1 MSTPQN
7 PYGPDNGSGNQNPN
21 GQSPNGQN
29 GQQPNGP
36 GYGGDQNGGQSGG
49 QAPQYGSPNE
59 QNQSFGSQPAQPQY
73 GQQPPQY
80 GQQDQQGQQ
89 QYGSQPQYGQQNDG
103 GAQYDQ
109 NQYGQNPY
117 DQNQNQN
124 QNPYDQ
130 NQYGQNPYDANAQ
143 GYDANQYGQQPAYAG
158 ADGGSDQFTPANPN
172 AGYGQFPPGTGGNTS
187 KNIWGILA
195 LIGGIV
201 GVLLSFVFG
210 AGFLFGA
217 AAVVFGFVG
226 LGAVKKG
233 TASNKGLNITGI
245 VLGFISVLLSIIVVV
260 ALILGIGALGKFA
273 SDEASKS
280 AGISTSGSS
289 DPAQDPS
296 DPAQDPSQG
305 AGGAGGSEGGEAA
318 PVQGGEVT
326 IGTDVTAATAVAP
339 GSTDTGIGADDS
351 NGEIAIV
358 TMTIRNNSGSD
369 ADLKRSRITATD
381 GGSTT
386 YDDVFE
392 GNKFRGSLAF
402 DEPIPAGGEKTM
414 QFAFGV
420 PSAEL
425 DGMHLEL
432 KLSKD
437 LGSGTDFEF
446 SKQ

>member
-21 GQSPNGQN
+21 GQNPNGQN
-29 GQQPNGP
+29 GGQPNGP

-89 QYGSQPQYGQQNDG
+89 PYGSQPQYGQQNDG

-117 DQNQNQN
+117 DQNQN
-124 QNPYDQ
+124 PYDQ
-130 NQYGQNPYDANAQ
+130 NQYGQNPGYDANAQ

-226 LGAVKKG
+226 LSAVKKG

-245 VLGFISVLLSIIVVV
+245 VLGFISVLLSIIVVI

-305 AGGAGGSEGGEAA
+305 AGDSEGEEAA
-318 PVQGGEVT
+318 PVEGGEVT
-326 IGTDVTAATAVAP
+326 IGDDLTAAVQVRPGTADQYA
-339 GSTDTGIGADDS
+339 SGAESS

-358 TMTIRNNSGSD
+358 TMTIKNASSSD
-369 ADLKRSRITATD
+369 VELTLATLTASD
-381 GGSTT
+381 GNAAN
-386 YDDVFE
+386 YQDVFD
-392 GNKFRGSLAF
+392 GSKYKGSLAF
-402 DEPIPAGGEKTM
+402 ADPVPAEGERTYE
-414 QFAFGV
+414 FAFGV
-420 PSAEL
+420 PSSDV